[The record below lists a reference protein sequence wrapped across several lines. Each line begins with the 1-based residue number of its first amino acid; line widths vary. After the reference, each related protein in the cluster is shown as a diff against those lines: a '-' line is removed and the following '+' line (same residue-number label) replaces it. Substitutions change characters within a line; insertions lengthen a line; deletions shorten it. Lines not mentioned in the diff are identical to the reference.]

1 MLSTLSVVRS
11 RRLRSVVTLA
21 QMFERTMFILA
32 NVILAG
38 PHDLFSFAL
47 RSTAKVGKWPGH
59 SPSFL
64 GEYLHVDVLR

>member
-1 MLSTLSVVRS
+1 MKGQSVPHLSIALGKAPGVEHSVCS
-11 RRLRSVVTLA
+11 MFMRLRSVVTLA

-47 RSTAKVGKWPGH
+47 HSKAKVG
-59 SPSFL
+59 
-64 GEYLHVDVLR
+64 R